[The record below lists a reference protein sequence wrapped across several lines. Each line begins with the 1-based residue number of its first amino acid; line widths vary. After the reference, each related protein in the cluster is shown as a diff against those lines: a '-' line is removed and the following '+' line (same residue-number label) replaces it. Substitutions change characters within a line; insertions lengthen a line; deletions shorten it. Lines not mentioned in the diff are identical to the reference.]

1 MKLSAFSKKDTKIF
15 CFLMKNLIII
25 QMILLNDALF
35 CGMIK
40 AYKDKKE
47 FLRRYLQAK
56 NCK

>member
-1 MKLSAFSKKDTKIF
+1 MKLSAFFKKDTKIF

-25 QMILLNDALF
+25 QMILLNDTLF

-56 NCK
+56 NRK